1 MWLFR
6 YALLHIHMLNNMTVQ
21 MSRVYF
27 YFHCSLQAAAKSCQL
42 LLSNMCICA
51 FLHASLWDYA
61 YVRIYT
67 HKYLSEKIICCLV
80 KWYVKFPIYCLS
92 KELTIMSLDRKV
104 HYLCAQFIYWLE
116 YHLHAR
122 AVIIESGEEIS
133 FLSPL
138 NLFTIEVL
146 GLLLFHMKN
155 SSRGIM
161 LL

>member
-1 MWLFR
+1 MTIQICFVTHTHVEQHDSPDEQGVFLFS
-6 YALLHIHMLNNMTVQ
+6 LLPAGCCKVLPIAPIEY
-21 MSRVYF
+21 VYLCF
-27 YFHCSLQAAAKSCQL
+27 FA
-42 LLSNMCICA
+42 
-51 FLHASLWDYA
+51 WDYA

-92 KELTIMSLDRKV
+92 KELTGISLDRKV